1 MEKEIDVALISPL
14 SLAYLGDSVLE
25 IYVRERVVTRGSCR
39 IDVLHKQSVV
49 YVNAY
54 TQSQFYNRI
63 EDQLTKEESDILKRG
78 RNQKKKIPR
87 NADMNAYR
95 KSTGVEALFGYLYLM
110 KREERLKELLS
121 DFFRMVEG
129 SCYI

>member
-1 MEKEIDVALISPL
+1 MEKEVDVELMSPL
-14 SLAYLGDSVLE
+14 SLAYLGDAVLE
-25 IYVRERVVTRGSCR
+25 IYVRQRVVMSGPYR
-39 IDVLHKQSVV
+39 IDVLHKKAVA

-63 EDQLTKEESDILKRG
+63 EDRLTEEEVDVLKRG

-95 KSTGVEALFGYLYLM
+95 KSTGVEAFFGYLYL
-110 KREERLKELLS
+110 KKKEDRLKELLS
-121 DFFRMVEG
+121 DFFSMVEG
-129 SCYI
+129 R

>member
-1 MEKEIDVALISPL
+1 MEKEIDVALISSL
-14 SLAYLGDSVLE
+14 ALAYLGDSILE
-25 IYVRERVVTRGSCR
+25 IYVRERMIMSGLYR
-39 IDVLHKQSVV
+39 IDVLHKKAVA

-63 EDQLTKEESDILKRG
+63 ENILTKEEACILKRG
-78 RNQKKKIPR
+78 RNKKKKIPR

-110 KREERLKELLS
+110 KKEDRLKELLNN
-121 DFFRMVEG
+121 FFKMVER
-129 SCYI
+129 S